1 MQQVTSLKEIETYIN
16 QNGEMVIGKNNRNN
30 VIVMSMAEYRK
41 KLLDEEI
48 EKKLLKSEED
58 YKQGRVRKAEDV
70 FKEWEA
76 KYGIW
81 SWNITIIL
89 HFWKNID
96 KCLVKLYN
104 KPCKNIAKEKEGVD
118 MINDVTLA
126 AVHTHTHTHT
136 HTQVILTD

>member
-30 VIVMSMAEYRK
+30 VIVMSIAEYRK

-58 YKQGRVRKAEDV
+58 YKHGRVRKAEDV

-76 KYGIW
+76 KYGI
-81 SWNITIIL
+81 
-89 HFWKNID
+89 
-96 KCLVKLYN
+96 
-104 KPCKNIAKEKEGVD
+104 
-118 MINDVTLA
+118 
-126 AVHTHTHTHT
+126 
-136 HTQVILTD
+136 